1 MKEELY
7 IINALKDN
15 GYPLAVI
22 EKYHNNSPSKQS
34 DRDPPDATVVMP
46 YVKNLSES
54 FRRILSH
61 LSIRTCFKP
70 RVTLRQ
76 ILVHPQTKHQ
86 NIKKNGVVYEI
97 PCGTCN
103 KVYVGQSGRT
113 LEHSMKEHQR
123 SLTSTNCSYYTSAVA
138 EHAVHNNHVIDWKKA
153 KVVDHR
159 SSWKQ
164 RCIMESWYIAKQGN
178 NAMNRDTG
186 MLPGVY
192 KSII

>member
-1 MKEELY
+1 M
-7 IINALKDN
+7 
-15 GYPLAVI
+15 P
-22 EKYHNNSPSKQS
+22 S
-34 DRDPPDATVVMP
+34 DRDPPDATVVIP

-54 FRRILSH
+54 IRRILSH
-61 LSIRTCFKP
+61 LNIRTCFKP

-76 ILVHPQTKHQ
+76 ILVHPKTKTPEHQ
-86 NIKKNGVVYEI
+86 KKMEWFMKYR
-97 PCGTCN
+97 
-103 KVYVGQSGRT
+103 VGHATKFMWTRSGRT
-113 LEHSMKEHQR
+113 LEHTMKHQR
-123 SLTSTNCSYYTSAVA
+123 SLTSTNCTYYTSTVA

-186 MLPGVY
+186 LPGVY
-192 KSII
+192 KSIIA

>member
-7 IINALKDN
+7 ITNALKDN

-34 DRDPPDATVVMP
+34 DKDPPDATVVMP

-86 NIKKNGVVYEI
+86 NIKKMEWFMRYR
-97 PCGTCN
+97 
-103 KVYVGQSGRT
+103 VG
-113 LEHSMKEHQR
+113 
-123 SLTSTNCSYYTSAVA
+123 
-138 EHAVHNNHVIDWKKA
+138 HATKF
-153 KVVDHR
+153 
-159 SSWKQ
+159 
-164 RCIMESWYIAKQGN
+164 M
-178 NAMNRDTG
+178 
-186 MLPGVY
+186 
-192 KSII
+192 